1 MEIKMRNQ
9 VSISSIVAVLLVSL
23 LSAGSV
29 FGVVIDVTSPKEG
42 FKIEKDTT
50 YDLLLDNLVPDATSN
65 GTLRV
70 TQHHGDFNNQPPV
83 GTVTQDEWVNI
94 EIDGIVLATEHVY
107 FSDNLGINREVDLFY
122 QLTQAQMNSIVLA
135 GGDAIV
141 KVYASPD
148 VDKSMADSWFE
159 AEISYE
165 VIPEPATM
173 MLFGLGGVLLRRR
186 TKV

>member
-29 FGVVIDVTSPKEG
+29 FGVIIDVTSPREG
-42 FKIEKDTT
+42 FDIEAATT
-50 YDLLLDNLVPDATSN
+50 YNLLLNGLTSPAISN

-70 TQHHGDFNNQPPV
+70 TEHWGDFNNDGST
-83 GTVTQDEWVNI
+83 GTVNQVEWVNI
-94 EIDGIVLATEHVY
+94 SIDGIVLATQHVY
-107 FSDNLGINREVDLFY
+107 FNDNGANNREVDLFY
-122 QLTQAQMNSIVLA
+122 QLSQADMNSIVLA
-135 GGDAIV
+135 GGNAIV
-141 KVYASPD
+141 NVTTSID
-148 VDKSMADSWFE
+148 VDNSLVDSWFE

-186 TKV
+186 KKA